1 MLRLLSLRAK
11 VVVHMHRCRRGC
23 HPADLQDGGA
33 PREIHAGQRYVGGF
47 VGSDAMEDEWI
58 RPQVAAW
65 VKGVKLLAR
74 VALRYPQTAYVGMV
88 WSLQAKWQ
96 YLSRVSP

>member
-1 MLRLLSLRAK
+1 M
-11 VVVHMHRCRRGC
+11 
-23 HPADLQDGGA
+23 
-33 PREIHAGQRYVGGF
+33 GGF